1 MEKKYLV
8 SETTKEE
15 RKEIVKNALGISL
28 LGADMPSDDV
38 LQLAKQYIDGKIEIE
53 EIQKKVL
60 EKYTNGG
67 NKYWKIHMY
76 TKIQEH

>member
-1 MEKKYLV
+1 MKNKYLI

-15 RKEIVKNALGISL
+15 RKDIVKKALGISL

-38 LQLAKQYIDGKIEIE
+38 LELAKQYIDGKIEIE
-53 EIQKKVL
+53 KIQKRVL

-67 NKYWKIHMY
+67 NK
-76 TKIQEH
+76 

>member
-38 LQLAKQYIDGKIEIE
+38 LQLAKQYIDGKIEIAFASWRNATE
-53 EIQKKVL
+53 L
-60 EKYTNGG
+60 ND
-67 NKYWKIHMY
+67 
-76 TKIQEH
+76 

>member
-28 LGADMPSDDV
+28 LGADMPSNDF

-53 EIQKKVL
+53 EIQKRVL

-67 NKYWKIHMY
+67 NK
-76 TKIQEH
+76 